1 MEFIVIG
8 LNHET
13 APLEMRERLAF
24 QEGRI
29 EEALCQCRSLGS
41 LKENMILSTCNRV
54 EICAAALETEKASA
68 DLTSFLSQYHRIPI
82 KDFEKNLY
90 V

>member
-13 APLEMRERLAF
+13 APLEIRERLAF
-24 QEGRI
+24 QEGKI
-29 EEALCQCRSLGS
+29 GDALCQSSSPL

-54 EICAAALETEKASA
+54 EICAAALERTGPASIC
-68 DLTSFLSQYHRIPI
+68 RIPLPVPRNSPEG
-82 KDFEKNLY
+82 F
-90 V
+90 